1 MTIPENMTLQATV
14 DQTDN
19 EKLSGQRTAT
29 WSDRF
34 AWIARILLLLALL
47 SSPWM
52 IGSVQDWSQFWLAL
66 ALIVGLGLWW
76 FETALNKRSTQVI
89 PYIAMPIIL
98 GIAIAIIQVIP
109 LGDGLGGVVLGRQ
122 AEIYQNYTAIGGAEE
137 NAVSPRISLNTEGT
151 YQHLRL
157 LAMALAALLLGCRYF
172 RTRRHLIILLV
183 AMTANGVALAFFG
196 MIQKLTWN
204 GMLYWSIPLTQGG
217 SPFGPFVNR
226 NNSAGYLLICL
237 ACAVGLANFVLAK
250 RKNRGPAPIISTE
263 IPLWRQMSQ
272 HMLFF
277 ISELTAPKI
286 ASLIAIF
293 FMSAG
298 VIASLSRG
306 GVLGLIAGSFVTL
319 LVYGIARRPKNLG
332 VILIPLTVAVI
343 ALTTWLG
350 FGDEF
355 FKRFERVDANE
366 IATADARFQHWADTW
381 GSVSEM
387 GWLGSGLGSYAS
399 VHRLYRTNVEE
410 SIFEFAENQ
419 YFQALVE
426 GGWLI
431 LFVYLLAWAMAI
443 YYAIF
448 LLKRSQS
455 PATVSIGLTGV
466 FLLAT
471 QAFASTFDYGFYMP
485 ANMIGMAVVVGVFAY
500 HAHSMAHRLKGKSWL
515 GYEVPN
521 SVVQTLLVIVFGGL
535 TMACMDL
542 SYTSQ
547 VTRLTP
553 SRVLNYETLDLDA
566 TTEKIV
572 SVNKIVDRSPSVK
585 ALNQLGKLW
594 VHRAR
599 LEYMNQLVEISKQRG
614 GDELSNDSLWE
625 QTYLAVLHDNIQMM
639 ENNYAKFTVEE
650 YRNNA
655 FIVNNLR
662 PALRAYELSRRKAP
676 VQPRIHLKIAEIRS
690 ILQGVKVAAE
700 DFERAVTLAP
710 ANPDIRKRAFLYYLQ
725 SGMYQESA
733 PHVKKYL
740 TMRPKE
746 LKDITGMLLGKT
758 ALQIKPVNKKF
769 IMENML
775 PDDAMMLYTFAQ
787 EYLDPSDIK
796 DATVYQITLE
806 KADEMLADVSA
817 SQRDLLIL
825 KGKVKIALGDYE
837 DGVEQLELALRSNPG
852 DHKTRFI
859 LTETLMGQELFEIAL
874 EHASKLKEAAPKN
887 VKYKT
892 IFRRI
897 NAEIEKMKATRMNR

>member
-1 MTIPENMTLQATV
+1 MTVPENMTLQATV
-14 DQTDN
+14 DQTDS

-34 AWIARILLLLALL
+34 AWIARILLLVSVL

-52 IGSVQDWSQFWLAL
+52 LGSVQDWSQFWLSL
-66 ALIVGLGLWW
+66 ALLIGLGLWW

-89 PYIAMPIIL
+89 PYIAIPMIIGI
-98 GIAIAIIQVIP
+98 GIAIVQVIP
-109 LGDGLGGVVLGRQ
+109 LGDGLGGLTLGRQ
-122 AEIYQNYTAIGGAEE
+122 AEIYEHYTALGGSQE
-137 NAVSPRISLNTEGT
+137 NAVKPRISLNTEGT
-151 YQHLRL
+151 FQHLRL
-157 LAMALAALLLGCRYF
+157 LVLALAALLLGCRYF
-172 RTRRHLIILLV
+172 RTRRHLLILLT

-204 GMLYWSIPLTQGG
+204 GMLFWSIPLTQGG

-237 ACAVGLANFVLAK
+237 ASAVGLANFLLAK
-250 RKNRGPAPIISTE
+250 KKNTGPVPIISTE

-286 ASLIAIF
+286 ASLIAVF
-293 FMSAG
+293 FIAAG
-298 VIASLSRG
+298 VVASISRG
-306 GVLGLIAGSFVTL
+306 GVLALIAGGMVTL
-319 LVYGIARRPKNLG
+319 IVYGVARRPKNLG
-332 VILIPLTVAVI
+332 VILIPLTLAI
-343 ALTTWLG
+343 FLLTTWLG
-350 FGDEF
+350 FGNQLFDRLE
-355 FKRFERVDANE
+355 KVDTTE
-366 IATADARFQHWADTW
+366 LATADARFQHWSDTW

-399 VHRLYRTNVEE
+399 VHRLYRTNVET
-410 SIFEFAENQ
+410 SVFEFAENQ

-426 GGWLI
+426 GGWLV
-431 LFVYLLAWAMAI
+431 LFVYLLAWIIAI
-443 YYAIF
+443 YYATF

-455 PATVSIGLTGV
+455 PATVSVGLTGV

-471 QAFASTFDYGFYMP
+471 QAVASTFDYGFYMP
-485 ANMIGMAVVVGVFAY
+485 ANMLGMAVIVGLFAY
-500 HAHSMAHRLKGKSWL
+500 HAHSMAHRLKGNSWL

-553 SRVLNYETLDLDA
+553 TRVLDYSTLDLDA
-566 TTEKIV
+566 TTDKIV

-585 ALNQLGKLW
+585 ALNQLGQLW

-599 LEYMNQLVEISKQRG
+599 LEYMSQLVDRAKRQG
-614 GDELSNDSLWE
+614 GEELSDDSIWE

-639 ENNYAKFTVEE
+639 EGFSEYSAET
-650 YRNNA
+650 YRNNG

-690 ILQGVKVAAE
+690 ILQGVEKAGE

-710 ANPDIRKRAFLYYLQ
+710 ANPSIRKRAFLYYLQ
-725 SGMYQESA
+725 GGMSEA
-733 PHVKKYL
+733 AGPHVKRYL
-740 TMRPKE
+740 TMKPRE
-746 LKDITGMLLGKT
+746 LKDILGLLMGRT
-758 ALQIKPVNKKF
+758 ALQVKPVNKKF
-769 IMENML
+769 LMENMI
-775 PDDAMMLYTFAQ
+775 PDDPKMLYSFAQ
-787 EYLDPSDIK
+787 EFLDASDVK
-796 DATVYQITLE
+796 DATVRQITLE
-806 KADEMLADVSA
+806 KADDLLADVSA
-817 SQRDLLIL
+817 SQREDLIL
-825 KGKVKIALGDYE
+825 KGKVKIALGEID
-837 DGVEQLELALRSNPG
+837 DGIEQLELALRSNPG
-852 DHKTRFI
+852 DHRTRYI
-859 LTETLMGQELFEIAL
+859 LTQTLVDQQEYESAL
-874 EHASKLKEAAPKN
+874 EHASRLKESSQKN
-887 VKYKT
+887 SKYKAMYS
-892 IFRRI
+892 RVQ
-897 NAEIEKMKATRMNR
+897 NEIEKQKAALMNR